1 MKVTKKETQP
11 LTYLVTVE
19 IEKNEA
25 NEKKAKQLKE
35 YRKKAEIKGFRKG
48 MAPMGLIEKL
58 YGPSAMNE
66 AVNDLITE
74 GINNHI
80 KENNLDL
87 IGEPLPNEELQ
98 KQIDIDKDEKFE
110 FLYDMAVRPKVE
122 VALDKKDKV
131 VYYQI
136 KVEDQAVKQYKDDML
151 RQFGSLEDTE
161 KAGGEDFL
169 VVDLEQGDKK
179 VEKTYITLKSID
191 EKNKKQFV
199 GKKVGDSF
207 DVDVVKCFPNETDRA
222 SLLRVS
228 KDEFDASNPVYTLTV
243 KEVKTFTPAKI
254 DQNLFDRAFGK
265 DAVKDEKEF
274 DKALEEKLKSE
285 YKQESDWRFRRDLI
299 DYIVK
304 KADITLPEDFLK
316 RWLFR
321 VNDGKFTME
330 QIEKEFP
337 LFLQD
342 YRWQMITRKFFE
354 DQKMKISREDLLG
367 VAKEMTANQFAMYGI
382 PNVPAETVNQY
393 AEQMLNNEKE
403 LNRVYEKCEEDKVLD
418 YVKSIITAD
427 VKDVTRDEMAII
439 NDNAAP
445 KAEKPAKKAPAKK
458 TAAKKAVK
466 DEAAEEEAPKAEKP
480 ARKRTAKAKKEE

>member
-98 KQIDIDKDEKFE
+98 KQIDIEKDEKFE

-418 YVKSIITAD
+418 YVKSLITAD

>member
-98 KQIDIDKDEKFE
+98 KQIDIEKDEKFE

-418 YVKSIITAD
+418 YVKSVITAD

-466 DEAAEEEAPKAEKP
+466 DEAGQEEAPKAEKP

>member
-98 KQIDIDKDEKFE
+98 KQIDIEKDEKFE

-199 GKKVGDSF
+199 GKKVGDRF

-418 YVKSIITAD
+418 YVKSVITAD

>member
-98 KQIDIDKDEKFE
+98 KQIDIEKDEKFE

-222 SLLRVS
+222 SLLRIS

-418 YVKSIITAD
+418 YVKSVITAD

-466 DEAAEEEAPKAEKP
+466 DEAGQEEAPKAEKP

>member
-98 KQIDIDKDEKFE
+98 KQIDIEKDEKFE

-418 YVKSIITAD
+418 YVKSLITAD

-445 KAEKPAKKAPAKK
+445 KAEKPA
-458 TAAKKAVK
+458 
-466 DEAAEEEAPKAEKP
+466 
-480 ARKRTAKAKKEE
+480 RKRTAKAKKEE